1 VDGEPRSGLVGLLLE
16 QMDCTHHRGGW
27 FPPTRRVLEGLT
39 AAPASARVTGAG
51 VTHTAWELVNHLTFW
66 KETCARALLGLP
78 RLPGR
83 IENDATFGGTGDPAD
98 ETGWRAAVGRQE
110 KADTAFREAVAGLRD
125 ADLDRP
131 LSAGDVSPREMV
143 SALNV
148 HDGYHLGQIVVL
160 AKLAGGGGE

>member
-1 VDGEPRSGLVGLLLE
+1 VDGESRSGLVGLLLE
-16 QMDCTHHRGGW
+16 QMDYTHHRGGW

-39 AAPASARVTGAG
+39 ATPASGRATGPG
-51 VTHTAWELVNHLTFW
+51 VTHTAWELVNHLAFW
-66 KETCARALLGLP
+66 KETCARALRGLP

-83 IENDATFGGTGDPAD
+83 IENDATFGETGDPAD
-98 ETGWRAAVGRQE
+98 EAGWRAAVDRLAT
-110 KADTAFREAVAGLRD
+110 ADAAFREAVARLSD
-125 ADLDRP
+125 ADLELP

-160 AKLAGGGGE
+160 AKLAGRSRE

>member
-1 VDGEPRSGLVGLLLE
+1 MNAGPGTDRVRLLLD
-16 QMDCTHHRGGW
+16 QMDYTHLEGGW

-39 AAPASARVTGAG
+39 AAQACHQASGAAT
-51 VTHTAWELVNHLTFW
+51 THTIWELVSHLAFW
-66 KETCARALLGLP
+66 KETCARALRRLP
-78 RLPGR
+78 RHPGR

-98 ETGWRAAVGRQE
+98 ETGWRAAVGRLE

-131 LSAGDVSPREMV
+131 LSAGDVSARELV

-148 HDGYHLGQIVVL
+148 HDGYHLGQIALL
-160 AKLAGGGGE
+160 AKLAGRSRE